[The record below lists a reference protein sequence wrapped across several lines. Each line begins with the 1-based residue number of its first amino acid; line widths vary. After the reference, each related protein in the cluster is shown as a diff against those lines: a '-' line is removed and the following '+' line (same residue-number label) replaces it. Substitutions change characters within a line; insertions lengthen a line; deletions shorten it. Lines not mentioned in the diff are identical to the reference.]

1 MKFYS
6 VDVETANPDQSTIC
20 QIGVG
25 VFEDGVLVETWKS
38 YIDPQDYFHWRFIEI
53 HGITP
58 KMVKGKPT
66 FPKVYPLLRQMF
78 ENNIV
83 VHHSPFDRVAFRKAF
98 ERYGLES
105 FEVQWLDSV
114 RVAKHT
120 WEELDGG
127 YNLGNLAS
135 YLDIEFH
142 HHDALEDSIT
152 CGKIVVEASK
162 KSSIEV
168 VRWLEQINKFTNIG

>member
-6 VDVETANPDQSTIC
+6 LDVETANPDQSAIC

-25 VFEDGVLVETWKS
+25 VFEDGELVDTWKS
-38 YIDPQDYFHWRFIEI
+38 YIDPLDYFHWRFVEI

-66 FPKVYPLLRQMF
+66 FPEVYPVLRKMF

-83 VHHSPFDRVAFRKAF
+83 VHHSPFDRIAFRKIF
-98 ERYGLES
+98 ERYGLEPY
-105 FEVQWLDSV
+105 EIKWLDSV
-114 RVAKHT
+114 KVARQAFGNGS
-120 WEELDGG
+120 LDGG
-127 YNLGNLAS
+127 YNLANLAA
-135 YLDIEFH
+135 YLDMEFQ

-152 CGKIVVEASK
+152 CGKIVVEACK
-162 KSSIEV
+162 KYSIDV
-168 VRWLEQINKFTNIG
+168 VEWMHRLYF